1 VDASARDAV
10 IEVARADPGAEDW
23 APAPEPG
30 CVFCE
35 PDRQPRALFETA
47 RTRVIPDREPL
58 VPGHTLVLSRAHH
71 RCLALA
77 DSATLAEVASSA
89 ARVAPFLRDAY
100 AVEPIEWEN
109 GISGQT
115 VFHAHLHLIP
125 VRLPADLPLPVDG
138 PDCEEIDGWD
148 AVRRRFSAEGGYHY
162 LAMRGHRY
170 VLAGDGP
177 TSWELRRAF
186 AQAAG
191 LRFDGERFVRPTT
204 PADVEEL
211 LRRWEASAA

>member
-1 VDASARDAV
+1 V
-10 IEVARADPGAEDW
+10 IEVAHADPGAED
-23 APAPEPG
+23 PGSGSPEPG

-58 VPGHTLVLSRAHH
+58 VPGHTLVLSRPHY

-77 DSATLAEVASSA
+77 DDATLAEVDSSA
-89 ARVAPFLRDAY
+89 ARVAPFLGDAY
-100 AVEPIEWEN
+100 GVEPIEWEN
-109 GISGQT
+109 GISG
-115 VFHAHLHLIP
+115 HLIP
-125 VRLPADLPLPVDG
+125 VRLPADLHLPVEG
-138 PDCEEIDGWD
+138 PDCEEIDGWE
-148 AVRRRFSAEGGYHY
+148 AVRRRFAAEGRYHY
-162 LAMRGHRY
+162 LALRGHRY
-170 VLAGDGP
+170 ALAGDGP
-177 TSWELRRAF
+177 ASWDLRRAF